1 MPIDCR
7 AIQQVS
13 SQYQGL
19 AIFLETM
26 SHARTS
32 TMQPS
37 QNTSAARSDR
47 RKAKPPSQ
55 DMTQINTR
63 ANYETSKITRDAVRN
78 LNFKL
83 EACEMDL
90 HAHRTRYEDLQRTFD
105 TMQVE
110 NDQLKQERGQLI
122 YERNHHQHNGER
134 YKYVVEKVFLP
145 YAQER
150 RLEFDDRT
158 RESLDF
164 VILPMLQETRDSV
177 ILHGQMQVLQ
187 QRLLSKETRAIPLSD
202 EQFETDFRGLVAQI
216 KTLSET
222 TYVSLAQNLDVE
234 FRLGW
239 HVLRNMDSEIG
250 SSSIPQR
257 DEEERDFFSKG
268 IWRTLP
274 EDILGIT
281 PLRER
286 LSKLLLAQI
295 GAELPSLVEEIG
307 LKSAACRT
315 ELQRL
320 GQPRTSIEEQRHYL
334 LSLSQTCQSL
344 IKAAVDGTYN
354 DEFFGDARTTSGYQK
369 RIRAVVQNLGESFAE
384 AMVCEGH
391 RYVITSPSDEDY
403 PQTRSLEGR
412 SLSRSTFLKHIE
424 TLMKRIRGRELPG
437 TFNPMIVSDLFFEQS
452 LPWERLARSHITR
465 VTDAVRIFLKD
476 LTSHVADFSARG
488 ALFEKLVEPM
498 FEKIVKDVEDKT
510 EDLLA
515 PHQHGHPITYNHDFT
530 ETVQEVRKDRTRAEF
545 TGIIKDVF
553 SVDSLYSHE
562 ECRCKDTEYRPLLN
576 ALTAHN
582 NPDMIQNACSNVL
595 DCMQAYYRV
604 GSFLHHSTKAF
615 FLE

>member
-47 RKAKPPSQ
+47 RKAKVPSQ

-239 HVLRNMDSEIG
+239 HVLKNMDSEIG

-295 GAELPSLVEEIG
+295 GAELPSLVEEIA
-307 LKSAACRT
+307 LKSFACRT

-354 DEFFGDARTTSGYQK
+354 DEFFGDARTISGYQK

-384 AMVCEGH
+384 TMACEGH

-412 SLSRSTFLKHIE
+412 SLSRSMFLKHIE

-452 LPWERLARSHITR
+452 LPWERLARSHIAQVIT
-465 VTDAVRIFLKD
+465 AVRIFLKD
-476 LTSHVADFSARG
+476 LTSHVADFSARD

-510 EDLLA
+510 ADLLA

-530 ETVQEVRKDRTRAEF
+530 ETVQEVRKERTRAEF
-545 TGIIKDVF
+545 TV
-553 SVDSLYSHE
+553 S
-562 ECRCKDTEYRPLLN
+562 
-576 ALTAHN
+576 
-582 NPDMIQNACSNVL
+582 
-595 DCMQAYYRV
+595 
-604 GSFLHHSTKAF
+604 
-615 FLE
+615 